1 MTEVRDLPPV
11 HVVPIGEVR
20 EAGNN
25 PRKITPRAVE
35 LIALSLKEFGWKQPL
50 VVDEDGVLIVGHTR
64 RRAAVSLGLKHVPVI
79 YAADLTPEQAHAY
92 RIADNRTSDF
102 TTWDFAE
109 LVPQLEELTPDF
121 MDVLALADWHQLME
135 DFTEVQAQTML
146 DLDDSIHDYTR
157 NKYQLTV
164 VFETAEDAATAAV
177 SIMDLPGV
185 LDVRNKR
192 DS

>member
-20 EAGNN
+20 EAANN
-25 PRKITPRAVE
+25 PRKITSRAVE
-35 LIALSLKEFGWKQPL
+35 LLALSLKEFGWKQPL
-50 VVDEDGVLIVGHTR
+50 VVDENGVLIVGHTR
-64 RRAAVSLGLKHVPVI
+64 RRAAASLGLKHVPVI

-109 LVPQLEELTPDF
+109 LVPQLEELSPDF

-177 SIMDLPGV
+177 TIMDLPGV